1 MESLRSNKPL
11 LYSILF
17 SFSLVISLIF
27 NLIPQLTEQFQIVL
41 IPDDVRE
48 FFLYE
53 IEQKTILL
61 LYLDATYCFLCCNW

>member
-27 NLIPQLTEQFQIVL
+27 NLLPQLTEQFQIVL
-41 IPDDVRE
+41 IPDDVRTKE
-48 FFLYE
+48 LNKRTNVFFLF
-53 IEQKTILL
+53 I
-61 LYLDATYCFLCCNW
+61 